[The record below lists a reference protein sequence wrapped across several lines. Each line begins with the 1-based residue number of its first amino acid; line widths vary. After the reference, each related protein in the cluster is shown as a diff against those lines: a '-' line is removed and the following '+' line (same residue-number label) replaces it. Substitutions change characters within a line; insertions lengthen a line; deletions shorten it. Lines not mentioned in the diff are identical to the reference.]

1 MTGQTEVV
9 KYFKQRGVS
18 VSRNDGSEL
27 LSTACSNT
35 DKELSFVKTLIEE
48 FGVDPKGKCIIS

>member
-18 VSRNDGSEL
+18 VSQNDGSEL

-48 FGVDPKGKCIIS
+48 FGVDPKGM